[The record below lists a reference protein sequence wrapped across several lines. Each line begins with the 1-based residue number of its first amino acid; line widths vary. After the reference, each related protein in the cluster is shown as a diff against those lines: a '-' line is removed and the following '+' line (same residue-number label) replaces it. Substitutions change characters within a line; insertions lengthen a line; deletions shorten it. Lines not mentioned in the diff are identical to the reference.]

1 MGKRVYE
8 FAKEQN
14 VTSKQVITQLEK
26 MNKPV
31 KNHMAVLDEES
42 VKQLDRV
49 FNPEKYRAA
58 DKQEKPAAT
67 KPAETKSAESKP
79 ADAKPA
85 AKQEA
90 PKARPQA
97 SGGQSNQAGNR
108 GGNRFGNNRNET
120 ATKSAVVNSKA
131 SLRKQPCH

>member
-1 MGKRVYE
+1 LGKRVYE

-49 FNPEKYRAA
+49 FNPEKYRSA

-67 KPAETKSAESKP
+67 N
-79 ADAKPA
+79 
-85 AKQEA
+85 
-90 PKARPQA
+90 
-97 SGGQSNQAGNR
+97 SGSSIPFIALSISSI
-108 GGNRFGNNRNET
+108 
-120 ATKSAVVNSKA
+120 A
-131 SLRKQPCH
+131 L